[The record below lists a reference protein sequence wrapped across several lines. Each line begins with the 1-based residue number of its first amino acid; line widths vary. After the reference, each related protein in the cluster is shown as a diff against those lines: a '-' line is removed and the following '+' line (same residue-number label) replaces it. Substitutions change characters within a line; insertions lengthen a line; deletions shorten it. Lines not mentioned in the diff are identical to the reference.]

1 MVNMIIGNS
10 DKSLSLKERIDKY
23 AVHADSLF
31 GQNRVKFLPPADVIY
46 GLFFLLEDLSKDE
59 KEDEDNYG
67 KLYWYLDN
75 EGFYNLNN
83 RNNIV
88 DNIYNLMIEEKL
100 VKKTD
105 LFMNTVAKYTKR
117 KFSHES
123 IFEDMSKKFANERL
137 LEKFI
142 NEMDDLALVDT
153 LDLDKILK
161 KNHKKITLNIM
172 NILDREGYDFF
183 TKRVN
188 GFIPYELMPDKI
200 KNKLKDYYP
209 AKCADYE
216 RDCLLKNLKEAKAEK
231 TIKKRI

>member
-46 GLFFLLEDLSKDE
+46 GLFFLLEDLNKEE
-59 KEDEDNYG
+59 KEDENNYG

-83 RNNIV
+83 RNNI

-100 VKKTD
+100 VMKTD
-105 LFMNTVAKYTKR
+105 FFMNTVAKHTKR
-117 KFSHES
+117 KFNHET

-142 NEMDDLALVDT
+142 DEMDELVLLHT
-153 LDLDKILK
+153 LDLDKIVK
-161 KNHKKITLNIM
+161 KNHKKITTNIM
-172 NILDREGYDFF
+172 DILDREEYDFF
-183 TKRVN
+183 KKRVS
-188 GFIPYELMPDKI
+188 GFTPYELMPDKI

-209 AKCADYE
+209 AKCVDYE
-216 RDCLLKNLKEAKAEK
+216 RNCLLKNLEEAKTEK